1 MLNQSYKRGAVQSF
15 LHSTNAS
22 YQQKTT
28 TTSIISSRSTHP
40 VSTMSSHV
48 LMVKNPITGR
58 FISFDGSD
66 IVTTLTQSTADNFI
80 VEQNGTDRFLRPYNS
95 ASDRLLR
102 IPESQCEQGLD
113 TSPTGSVIHTS
124 PGGTNTGV
132 KVFVMDNTTLEKW
145 YLRVHMITREVSLEC
160 QTALDNVSG

>member
-1 MLNQSYKRGAVQSF
+1 
-15 LHSTNAS
+15 
-22 YQQKTT
+22 
-28 TTSIISSRSTHP
+28 
-40 VSTMSSHV
+40 MSSHV

-95 ASDRLLR
+95 ASDRLLS

-132 KVFVMDNTTLEKW
+132 KVFVMDTTTLEKW
-145 YLRVHMITREVSLEC
+145 YLRVDIITRDVSLEC
-160 QTALDNVSG
+160 QTALDNVSS